1 MQASDS
7 VFSQIVSLP
16 MPVKFECRAAR
27 RPFAAIKRDRD
38 IRHRIAV
45 LVQNTAADDGTR
57 NHMHDLILDLLPC
70 TNGKRYAHVI
80 AIFSMGF
87 KVASAFHHEP
97 IAPWLDGCDLVMSLS
112 VAGRGIV
119 AALFLVFADEFDD

>member
-16 MPVKFECRAAR
+16 MPVEFECHAAR
-27 RPFAAIKRDRD
+27 RPFAGIKRERD

-45 LVQNTAADDGTR
+45 LFQNTAADDGTR

-70 TNGKRYAHVI
+70 AKGKRYAHVI

-87 KVASAFHHEP
+87 MGFKVASAFHHEP
-97 IAPWLDGCDLVMSLS
+97 ISPWLDGCDLVMSLS
-112 VAGRGIV
+112 VAGAGIV
-119 AALFLVFADEFDD
+119 AAVF